1 MCLEQPKR
9 PGGLEW
15 VGSTISLVFAPSNR
29 MGGRAR
35 YARAV
40 YEAAALAVEAALKRL
55 IQEGF
60 YRRVELEEALAMV
73 AKAAWELPNSMV
85 SLLMGA
91 PPSTVPAAR
100 SALRSL
106 LLSSAEP

>member
-1 MCLEQPKR
+1 MTHLRLSLCCCSALKEQPD
-9 PGGLEW
+9 
-15 VGSTISLVFAPSNR
+15 
-29 MGGRAR
+29 AR
-35 YARAV
+35 
-40 YEAAALAVEAALKRL
+40 LAVEAALKRL

-91 PPSTVPAAR
+91 PPSTLPAAR